1 MDYTRLIS
9 DAWRVTWRYKYL
21 WILGLFAAEGGG
33 CSGTA
38 NFNTGSFRLPDSA
51 GSAAGALTDAEQ
63 WMQAHWVFLAAV
75 GVGLV
80 AVGFVVFVISVM
92 SSAGLIAG
100 VDDAA
105 AARPEARLGTVWH
118 RGIACFWR
126 LFGMWLLVGLIAAV
140 VMAVL
145 IGIVVVPIVL
155 SARAGAHIG
164 GVGVVAAVLIGI
176 VMVFALIPAA
186 IVLTI
191 VMKWAARALVLENT
205 GVTASL
211 SRGWRLFRRN
221 FGSSILV
228 WLIGAVLSL
237 GVGIALAIVAFV
249 VAVPAGLLLAASWG
263 DINPAV
269 VAALGVL
276 GAGALVAMLAVKAV
290 WATYFGAY
298 WTLAFRQLTAPQAPV
313 SAAGGPGYEPLGGG
327 PWAPPAATQHWAD
340 PQPYGRPPYEEGSVS
355 APAPPE
361 R

>member
-1 MDYTRLIS
+1 M
-9 DAWRVTWRYKYL
+9 

-51 GSAAGALTDAEQ
+51 GSAAGTLADVQQ

-105 AARPEARLGTVWH
+105 AGRPKGGLGTAWH
-118 RGIACFWR
+118 RGVTCFWR
-126 LFGMWLLVGLIAAV
+126 LFGMWLLVGFLVAV

-145 IGIVVVPIVL
+145 IGIVVVPIAL

-176 VMVFALIPAA
+176 VMLFALIPAA
-186 IVLTI
+186 IVLSI
-191 VMKWAARALVLENT
+191 VLEWAARALVLENT

-221 FGSSILV
+221 FGPSILV
-228 WLIGAVLSL
+228 WLLGAVLSL
-237 GVGIALAIVAFV
+237 GVGIALTIVAFV
-249 VAVPAGLLLAASWG
+249 VAVPAGLLLAASWSG
-263 DINPAV
+263 INPAV

-276 GAGALVAMLAVKAV
+276 GAGVLVAMLAVKAV

-313 SAAGGPGYEPLGGG
+313 PAAGGPGYHPLGAG
-327 PWAPPAATQHWAD
+327 PWAPPAGTPHWAD
-340 PQPYGRPPYEEGSVS
+340 PQPYALPPYGEGPVS
-355 APAPPE
+355 APASPE